1 MRNNICMMEARVYRL
16 ELFPE
21 DIRVVRVEPEQNMY
35 RFYRLRRQAD
45 LFGGVTLFREW
56 GRIGTSGRQKTD
68 SFEDAGQA
76 ANALL
81 ALVRT
86 KKQRGLSD
94 VSTNGTV

>member
-1 MRNNICMMEARVYRL
+1 MRDNICMVGARVYQL

-21 DIRVVRVEPEQNMY
+21 DIRVERIEPEQNMY
-35 RFYRLRRQAD
+35 RFYRLRTQAD

-68 SFEDAGQA
+68 SYDDAGQA
-76 ANALL
+76 TNALL

-86 KKQRGLSD
+86 KKRRGYRLA
-94 VSTNGTV
+94 